1 MDAQPHGVHCSLICW
16 KARYAQNHDRF
27 SFFHNS
33 AYTIPDR
40 FRLFTLEVKRPDMP
54 QDQRLMTPYNDKLD
68 YPLSDISQR
77 ISAAEAL
84 PRQQDDLRE
93 YLDAI
98 LKRKWAIAGLALI
111 TTLLVAL
118 YMYRLPSIYEAQTT
132 IRIEPKNESYLRSKD
147 IVINT
152 ASDPI
157 YRQTQ
162 LKLLENPQL
171 MRQLTLALNLP
182 SNPEFFAQT
191 SANSLFSARR
201 QILSTNQGSSGEFES
216 VVAPDA
222 GQSLDNLTAEQRAAL
237 APYVSALLANLS
249 FESVAGTNLVN
260 IRFRHTNP
268 AIAMR
273 VTDTLARLF
282 IENDTN
288 QATLGMQ
295 NAGLQLAK
303 QLADLQSSIKKLED
317 ERLDYIKSHELP
329 LGEGKGQN
337 LTAERLGTI
346 SGELLAAEN
355 ERKNLQT
362 AYEAARRSSNP
373 WAIPQIQ
380 EDKNIQELRQQIRGL
395 EQRRAALLIR
405 YTPAWPEVMQ
415 LEEEIKRLRQDLE
428 QSPRE
433 IITSMRLRYETALA
447 REQELR
453 RTYFTEQG
461 AANQQSQAGVELSD
475 INHKLETDKQLY
487 SVLFQRQQELQI
499 NSSGMSENVRIENP
513 SEMPV
518 TPVGP
523 ARMKN
528 IILSFLLSLGAGIGL
543 AILLYKFDGSVE
555 SAEEA
560 ALYTQLPML
569 AIVPASRKQFL
580 SLRRKDSANPGSD
593 VAPLALMEDSRS
605 PLSEAYRHLRTSLL
619 KSSNMRAPKSILVTS
634 GVALEGKTTTA
645 MNTAAIFALT
655 GKEVLLVDCDLR
667 RPRLHT
673 RFGFSE
679 SPGLTDCLAG
689 KADVHSA
696 LRAYSKLPNLKIL
709 TAGQVPLNPS
719 ELLGSD
725 EMCNLL
731 ETMGQHFDHIIID
744 SPPAISFTDAAIL
757 STLVDGV
764 LMVVREGKS
773 SRKMIRRVKQQLTD
787 IGANIYGIVLN
798 DAKAGRPDYYDDY
811 YASYYRA
818 YERVETTAAV
828 EQTVKTTSWVS
839 IESSEI
845 EQAFKKFRRD
855 AN

>member
-1 MDAQPHGVHCSLICW
+1 
-16 KARYAQNHDRF
+16 
-27 SFFHNS
+27 
-33 AYTIPDR
+33 
-40 FRLFTLEVKRPDMP
+40 MP
-54 QDQRLMTPYNDKLD
+54 QDQRLMPPYNDKLD

-111 TTLLVAL
+111 TTFLVAL
-118 YMYRLPSIYEAQTT
+118 YMYRLPSVYEAQTT

-152 ASDPI
+152 ASDPV

-171 MRQLTLALNLP
+171 MRQLALTLDLP
-182 SNPEFFAQT
+182 HNPEFLAPSST
-191 SANSLFSARR
+191 SSLLSARR
-201 QILSTNQGSSGEFES
+201 QTLPTNQASSSEVERT
-216 VVAPDA
+216 VAPVA
-222 GQSLDNLTAEQRAAL
+222 GTNVDSLTAEQRTAL

-249 FESVAGTNLVN
+249 FESVTGTNLVN
-260 IRFRHTNP
+260 IRFRHTSP
-268 AIAMR
+268 AIAMK
-273 VTDTLARLF
+273 VTDTLAQLF

-295 NAGLQLAK
+295 NAATQLAK
-303 QLADLQSSIKKLED
+303 QIADLQSSIKKLED
-317 ERLDYIKSHELP
+317 ERLDYMKSHELP

-337 LTAERLGTI
+337 LTAERLGTL

-355 ERKNLQT
+355 ERQSLQT
-362 AYEAARRSSNP
+362 AYEAARQSTNP
-373 WAIPQIQ
+373 WDIPQIQ
-380 EDKNIQELRQQIRGL
+380 ENKNIQELRQQIRGL
-395 EQRRAALLIR
+395 EQRRASLLIK

-415 LEEEIKRLRQDLE
+415 LEEEIKRLKQDLE
-428 QSPRE
+428 KSPHE
-433 IITSMRLRYETALA
+433 IITAMRLRYETALA
-447 REQELR
+447 REEQLR
-453 RTYFTEQG
+453 RTYFKEHG

-475 INHKLETDKQLY
+475 INNKLETDKQLY
-487 SVLFQRQQELQI
+487 STLFQRQEELQI
-499 NSSGMSENVRIENP
+499 NSSGMSDNVRIENP
-513 SEMPV
+513 SELPV

-523 ARMKN
+523 ARVKN

-543 AILLYKFDGSVE
+543 AILLYKFDGAVE

-569 AIVPASRKQFL
+569 AIVPATRKQFL
-580 SLRRKDSANPGSD
+580 PLRRKDSANPGGDGAS
-593 VAPLALMEDSRS
+593 LALIEDGRS

-655 GKEVLLVDCDLR
+655 GKDVLLVDCDLR

-673 RFGFSE
+673 RFGFPE
-679 SPGLTDCLAG
+679 SPGLTECLAG
-689 KADVHSA
+689 KAEAHAA
-696 LRAYSKLPNLKIL
+696 LRAYGKLPNLKIL

-725 EMCNLL
+725 EMRSLL
-731 ETMGQHFDHIIID
+731 ETMGQQFDHIIID

-764 LMVVREGKS
+764 LVVVREGKS
-773 SRKMIRRVKQQLTD
+773 SRKMVRRVKQQLTD

-811 YASYYRA
+811 YASYYRT
-818 YERVETTAAV
+818 YETVETATV
-828 EQTVKTTSWVS
+828 EQTVQTTAWVS

>member
-1 MDAQPHGVHCSLICW
+1 LLICW

-33 AYTIPDR
+33 ANTTPDC
-40 FRLFTLEVKRPDMP
+40 FHPFNFEVKKPNMP
-54 QDQRLMTPYNDKLD
+54 HDRRLMPPYNDKLD

-77 ISAAEAL
+77 ISAAEAI
-84 PRQQDDLRE
+84 PRQQEYLRE

-98 LKRKWAIAGLALI
+98 IKRKWAIAGFAII
-111 TTLLVAL
+111 TTFLVAL
-118 YMYRLPSIYEAQTT
+118 YMYRLPSVYEAQTT

-152 ASDPI
+152 ASDPV

-162 LKLLENPQL
+162 LKLLENPHL
-171 MRQLTLALNLP
+171 MRQLALTLDLP
-182 SNPEFFAQT
+182 HNPEFFGSS
-191 SANSLFSARR
+191 SASSMLSVRR
-201 QILSTNQGSSGEFES
+201 QILSTDEVSSSEVETVAAP
-216 VVAPDA
+216 VVSINVD
-222 GQSLDNLTAEQRAAL
+222 SLTAEQRAAL

-260 IRFRHTNP
+260 IRFRHVSP
-268 AIAMR
+268 AIAMM

-295 NAGLQLAK
+295 NAATQLAR
-303 QLADLQSSIKKLED
+303 QLAELQSSIKKLEA
-317 ERLDYIKSHELP
+317 ERLDYIKNHELP

-337 LTAERLGTI
+337 LTAERLGTL
-346 SGELLAAEN
+346 SSELLSAEN

-362 AYEAARRSSNP
+362 AYEAARRSTDP
-373 WAIPQIQ
+373 WTIPQIQ
-380 EDKNIQELRQQIRGL
+380 ENKNIQELRQQIRGL
-395 EQRRAALLIR
+395 EQKRGSLLIK

-428 QSPRE
+428 QSPHE
-433 IITSMRLRYETALA
+433 IITAMRLRYETALE

-453 RTYFTEQG
+453 RTYFKEQG
-461 AANQQSQAGVELSD
+461 AANQQSKAGVELSD

-487 SVLFQRQQELQI
+487 SLLFQRQEELQI

-513 SEMPV
+513 SELPV

-523 ARMKN
+523 ARVKN
-528 IILSFLLSLGAGIGL
+528 IVLSFLLSLGAGIGL
-543 AILLYKFDGSVE
+543 AILLYKFDGAVE

-569 AIVPASRKQFL
+569 AIVPATRKQFL
-580 SLRRKDSANPGSD
+580 SLRKKDSVNPVSED
-593 VAPLALMEDSRS
+593 TSLALIEDGRS

-655 GKEVLLVDCDLR
+655 GKDVLLVDCDLR

-673 RFGFSE
+673 RFGFPD
-679 SPGLTDCLAG
+679 SPGLTECLSG
-689 KADVHSA
+689 KADVHAS
-696 LRAYSKLPNLKIL
+696 LRAYGKLPNLKIL
-709 TAGQVPLNPS
+709 TAGQVPVNPS

-725 EMCNLL
+725 EMCILL
-731 ETMGQHFDHIIID
+731 ETMGQRFDHIIID

-773 SRKMIRRVKQQLTD
+773 SRKVVRRVKQQLTD
-787 IGANIYGIVLN
+787 IGAHIYGIVLN
-798 DAKAGRPDYYDDY
+798 DAKADRPEYYDDY
-811 YASYYRA
+811 YASYYRT
-818 YERVETTAAV
+818 YETVETAALG
-828 EQTVKTTSWVS
+828 QTVQTTAWVS

-845 EQAFKKFRRD
+845 ERAFKKFRHD